1 MAVSE
6 SIPAAGISPDVS
18 APVLDA
24 GEDRLHI
31 HICEASR
38 VQRAILCR
46 MLGEAGFETSA
57 SGHAEDSL
65 KQLSDTPPDIFMTAI
80 ELPDFSGLESC
91 WLVKANPETE
101 HIHTMVLTASGQ
113 EDKLAES
120 LDSGADDYLTKPLDP
135 NELKARLRAASRIV
149 RLTQRMRTEAET
161 DALTGAYN
169 RRVFMRTLEREHKK
183 ALDQALPFSV
193 AMVDLDFFK
202 KINDTHGHA
211 SGDRVLIETVRQLK
225 ALLRPPAML
234 GRLGG
239 EEFAVVLPGQ
249 DEQQARQTCETLRE
263 TVQAMHVENDVG
275 QHIAVT
281 ASLGLAVLN
290 PGDLNSTGE
299 HMLARAD
306 GGLYD
311 AKEGGRN
318 QVCMA

>member
-6 SIPAAGISPDVS
+6 SIPAAGASPVVS
-18 APVLDA
+18 SPVLDA

-46 MLGEAGFETSA
+46 MLGEAGFETSS

-65 KQLSDTPPDIFMTAI
+65 RQLADNPPDIFMTAI

-101 HIHTMVLTASGQ
+101 HVHTMVLTASGQ

-120 LDSGADDYLTKPLDP
+120 LDP
-135 NELKARLRAASRIV
+135 NELKARMRAASRIV
-149 RLTQRMRTEAET
+149 RLTQRMRSEAET

-263 TVQAMHVENDVG
+263 TVQAMHVENEVG
-275 QHIAVT
+275 QRIVVT

-318 QVCMA
+318 QVCIG